1 MKSQKVNDEKL
12 LELHVEEKRLQMKE
26 RQLEKEAEQRREDR
40 KFFMDMMA
48 MMTNHQTAVNS
59 PYHSIVYNTYPQ
71 PFNKKLC
78 RVNSATIVN
87 ELRYLKYFSYCNHFT
102 VLYLHEY
109 IRIIYVIVYVEKYVT
124 KAFLATFG
132 WSLFP
137 SRVAVETG

>member
-102 VLYLHEY
+102 VLYLYEY

-124 KAFLATFG
+124 KAFLVTFG